1 METHHRYTGILLIV
15 FVILAVLAAIF
26 MTIAHGKVMT
36 IDEYKTGNDK
46 LHSAKN
52 NLLIAYI
59 LAYVAAALGIILAIL
74 YFGHVAWSINN
85 EIPHLIVF
93 ILLFALLVVSGVF
106 GFLALSNIDSSG
118 ATDKQG
124 STGWIWA
131 GLVSALVSVIVLIIS
146 GAWRAQHVASKA
158 SSKDTAAPVETV
170 ETHQYTTYTAPSEVN
185 VAADPTIMDG
195 PNYIPPPL

>member
-93 ILLFALLVVSGVF
+93 ILLFALLVVSGIF
-106 GFLALSNIDSSG
+106 GFLALSNIDNSG

-124 STGWIWA
+124 STGWIWG
-131 GLVSALVSVIVLIIS
+131 GLVSALVSLIVLIIS
-146 GAWRAQHVASKA
+146 GAWRAEHVASKA
-158 SSKDTAAPVETV
+158 TNKNVTTPAETV
-170 ETHQYTTYTAPSEVN
+170 ETHQYTTYTAPSELN
-185 VAADPTIMDG
+185 VAPDPTIMAG
-195 PNYIPPPL
+195 PDYIPPRP